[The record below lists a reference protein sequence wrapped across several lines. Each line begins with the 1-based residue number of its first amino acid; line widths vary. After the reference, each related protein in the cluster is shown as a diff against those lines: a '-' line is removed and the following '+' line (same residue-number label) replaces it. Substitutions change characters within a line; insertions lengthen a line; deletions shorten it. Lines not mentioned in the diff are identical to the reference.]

1 MYERRNQHELS
12 PTRHTTYPCLAV
24 RTQRTRSPAHRLVV
38 GGPDSARY
46 TGARLRGMGADPV
59 PARGNV
65 GGLGSIPA
73 REYGAPPGDSAVGGT
88 ASGMDGSARRRAD
101 GTGMSAALPFPA
113 VRTYSDGPLS
123 ERILAALADYPRLT
137 LVHLAYLVEAEVEQ
151 VRDAVGSAH
160 AERGRN
166 TGLLAAGQV
175 RIETLGTAKGQVTY
189 VALGRH

>member
-1 MYERRNQHELS
+1 
-12 PTRHTTYPCLAV
+12 
-24 RTQRTRSPAHRLVV
+24 
-38 GGPDSARY
+38 
-46 TGARLRGMGADPV
+46 
-59 PARGNV
+59 
-65 GGLGSIPA
+65 
-73 REYGAPPGDSAVGGT
+73 
-88 ASGMDGSARRRAD
+88 
-101 GTGMSAALPFPA
+101 MSAALPFPA